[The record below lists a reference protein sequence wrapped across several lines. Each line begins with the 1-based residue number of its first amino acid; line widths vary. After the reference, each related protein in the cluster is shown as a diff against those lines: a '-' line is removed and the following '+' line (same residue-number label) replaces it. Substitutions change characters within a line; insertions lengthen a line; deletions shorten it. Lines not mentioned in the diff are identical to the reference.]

1 MTKNRVMTVWTI
13 VISAFI
19 ALFSALGLVA
29 PAAAAAPV
37 QQTEG
42 VRSSAVSAPAA
53 TSALPFWTFKRSL
66 PPTMKQRI
74 RAEAHGSSPSCRH
87 RPPTDTEQADSD
99 QAGQSE
105 QNDRDAGLRTEALTA
120 KP

>member
-1 MTKNRVMTVWTI
+1 MTKNRVMTLWTV

-19 ALFSALGLVA
+19 ALFSALGFVT

-37 QQTEG
+37 QQTEEA
-42 VRSSAVSAPAA
+42 RSAAVSAPAA
-53 TSALPFWTFKRSL
+53 TSARPSWTFKRSL

-87 RPPTDTEQADSD
+87 RPPADTEQSEDAAEL
-99 QAGQSE
+99 QA
-105 QNDRDAGLRTEALTA
+105 EALTA
-120 KP
+120 

>member
-1 MTKNRVMTVWTI
+1 MTKNRVMTLWTI

-29 PAAAAAPV
+29 PATAATPV

-42 VRSSAVSAPAA
+42 ARSTAVSAPAA
-53 TSALPFWTFKRSL
+53 TSAVPFWTFKRSL

-87 RPPTDTEQADSD
+87 RPPADTEQSDSD
-99 QAGQSE
+99 TELAS
-105 QNDRDAGLRTEALTA
+105 EALTA
-120 KP
+120 EP

>member
-1 MTKNRVMTVWTI
+1 MTKNRVMTLWTI

-19 ALFSALGLVA
+19 ALFSTLGLVA
-29 PAAAAAPV
+29 PAAAASPV

-42 VRSSAVSAPAA
+42 ARSTAVSAPAA
-53 TSALPFWTFKRSL
+53 TAARPYWTFKRSL

-87 RPPTDTEQADSD
+87 RPPADTEQ
-99 QAGQSE
+99 SE
-105 QNDRDAGLRTEALTA
+105 SDAGLSAEALTTQA
-120 KP
+120 QGQDQAQP

>member
-1 MTKNRVMTVWTI
+1 MTKNRVMTLWTI

-29 PAAAAAPV
+29 PATAATPV
-37 QQTEG
+37 QQTEEA
-42 VRSSAVSAPAA
+42 RSTAVSAPAA
-53 TSALPFWTFKRSL
+53 TSAVPFWTFKRSL

-87 RPPTDTEQADSD
+87 RPPADTEQSDSD
-99 QAGQSE
+99 TELAS
-105 QNDRDAGLRTEALTA
+105 EALTA
-120 KP
+120 EP

>member
-1 MTKNRVMTVWTI
+1 MTKNRVMTLWTV

-19 ALFSALGLVA
+19 ALFSALGLVS

-37 QQTEG
+37 QQAEKA
-42 VRSSAVSAPAA
+42 SSTAA
-53 TSALPFWTFKRSL
+53 TVPATASARPFWSLKRSL

-87 RPPTDTEQADSD
+87 RPPADSE
-99 QAGQSE
+99 QS
-105 QNDRDAGLRTEALTA
+105 DTDAGLSAEALTS
-120 KP
+120 